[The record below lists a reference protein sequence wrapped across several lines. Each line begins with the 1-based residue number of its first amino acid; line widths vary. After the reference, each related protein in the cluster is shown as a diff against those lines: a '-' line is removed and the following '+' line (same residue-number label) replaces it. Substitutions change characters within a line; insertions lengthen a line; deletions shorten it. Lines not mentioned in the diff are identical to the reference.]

1 MKRPIANRREIL
13 GSLTAYTTLIAW
25 DRPCGLASRA
35 MGIEPIAR
43 LAPGRMQLSLAAYS
57 FRDLLKGN
65 KEGWDL
71 FKFVDYCHAHAI
83 PGAELT
89 SYYFPA
95 DVTDAY
101 IVELKEHCRRRGVS
115 ISGGAIA
122 NDFCQIDDAKR
133 SRDIE
138 HTKLWIDR
146 YALLGAGAIR
156 VFAGNQPKEEAWPAT
171 RDRCIGALEEVC
183 KYAHTRGVYLALENH
198 GGVTAK
204 ADGLLEIVRGVQA
217 PSFGVNFD
225 SGNFRSTEDP
235 YAELAQIAPYAINA
249 QIKVEMFPGGRREMA
264 DLGRILGI
272 LKDSNY
278 SGWVAL
284 EYEAQEPAIE
294 AVPGWVQEIKKSLDA
309 LT

>member
-1 MKRPIANRREIL
+1 
-13 GSLTAYTTLIAW
+13 
-25 DRPCGLASRA
+25 
-35 MGIEPIAR
+35 
-43 LAPGRMQLSLAAYS
+43 
-57 FRDLLKGN
+57 
-65 KEGWDL
+65 
-71 FKFVDYCHAHAI
+71 
-83 PGAELT
+83 
-89 SYYFPA
+89 
-95 DVTDAY
+95 
-101 IVELKEHCRRRGVS
+101 VS

-122 NDFCQIDDAKR
+122 NDFCQLDDAKR
-133 SRDIE
+133 RRDIE

-171 RDRCIGALEEVC
+171 RDRCIAALEEVC

-235 YAELAQIAPYAINA
+235 YAELAQIAPYAVNA

-264 DLGRILGI
+264 DIGRILRI

-294 AVPGWVQEIKKSLDA
+294 AVPGWVQEIKKSLDT

>member
-13 GSLTAYTTLIAW
+13 GSLTACATLIAC
-25 DRPCGLASRA
+25 DRPCGLISQAL
-35 MGIEPIAR
+35 GIEPIAR
-43 LAPGRMQLSLAAYS
+43 IAPGRMQLSLAAYS

-71 FKFVDYCHAHAI
+71 FKFVDYCHAQAI

-95 DVTDAY
+95 DVSDAY

-122 NDFCQIDDAKR
+122 NDFCQLDDAKR
-133 SRDIE
+133 RRDIE

-171 RDRCIGALEEVC
+171 RDRCIGSLEEVC

-235 YAELAQIAPYAINA
+235 YAELAQIAPYAVNA

-264 DLGRILGI
+264 DIGRILRI

-294 AVPGWVQEIKKSLDA
+294 AVPGWVQEIKKSLDT

>member
-1 MKRPIANRREIL
+1 MIERIGRRAAL
-13 GSLTAYTTLIAW
+13 NTLSAAALVGLTQRSNWLIQSAE
-25 DRPCGLASRA
+25 
-35 MGIEPIAR
+35 GIEPIAR
-43 LAPGRMQLSLAAYS
+43 LGTSRMQLSLAAYS
-57 FRDLLKGN
+57 LRDLLKGN
-65 KEGWDL
+65 KQGWDL
-71 FKFVDYCHAHAI
+71 FKFVDYCHEQDI

-89 SYYFPA
+89 SYYFPS
-95 DVTDAY
+95 DLNEAY

-115 ISGGAIA
+115 VSGGAIA
-122 NDFCQIDDAKR
+122 NDFCQKDDDKR
-133 SRDIE
+133 KRDIE

-156 VFAGNQPKEEAWPAT
+156 VFAGGQPKDDTWPAT
-171 RDRCIGALEEVC
+171 RDRCIEALQEVC
-183 KYAHTRGVYLALENH
+183 KYAHTKGIYLALENH

-204 ADGLLEIVRGVQA
+204 AEGLLEIVRGVQA

-235 YAELAQIAPYAINA
+235 YAELASIAPYAINA
-249 QIKVEMFPGGRREMA
+249 QIKVEMFPSGKKEMA
-264 DLGRILGI
+264 DLGRILKI

-284 EYEAQEPAIE
+284 EYEAADPPLESIPRWLA
-294 AVPGWVQEIKKSLDA
+294 EIKKSMVA

>member
-13 GSLTAYTTLIAW
+13 GSLTACAALIAW
-25 DRPCGLASRA
+25 DRTCGLMPQA

-43 LAPGRMQLSLAAYS
+43 IAPGRMQLSLAAYS

-89 SYYFPA
+89 SYYFPT
-95 DVTDAY
+95 DVSDAY

-122 NDFCQIDDAKR
+122 NDFCQLDDAKR

-156 VFAGNQPKEEAWPAT
+156 VFAGNQPKEEDWPAT
-171 RDRCIGALEEVC
+171 RDRCIWALEEVC

-198 GGVTAK
+198 GGVTAR

-264 DLGRILGI
+264 DLGRILRI